1 MPNSTT
7 DGRSGSDSKER
18 NDKRMRYFPWQI
30 TQHETPVGVR
40 FHGSKWKSLE
50 TNLDHSTEHED
61 IPNGALCVLD
71 IAQ

>member
-1 MPNSTT
+1 
-7 DGRSGSDSKER
+7 
-18 NDKRMRYFPWQI
+18 MRYFPWQI